1 MQKQIIKAASVAE
14 TGGPFNLCVKHG
26 NMIYISGLPPFDAEY
41 AGALKAARAN
51 KQPIPPFPDVPF
63 EKQVRIVMDNM
74 KALAE
79 AAGSNMD
86 CLLKVIVWLKD
97 QRQQEEFDRIYR
109 SYFTSQETLPAR
121 TRMQAGRTPLD
132 CGLEV
137 DAIGFVPDRD

>member
-1 MQKQIIKAASVAE
+1 MQKQVIKADVAE

-41 AGALKAARAN
+41 SAALRNARAN

-74 KALAE
+74 KKLVE

-109 SYFTSQETLPAR
+109 TYFSSQETLPAR
-121 TRMQAGRTPLD
+121 TRMQAGRTPMD

-137 DAIGFVPDRD
+137 EAIGYVA